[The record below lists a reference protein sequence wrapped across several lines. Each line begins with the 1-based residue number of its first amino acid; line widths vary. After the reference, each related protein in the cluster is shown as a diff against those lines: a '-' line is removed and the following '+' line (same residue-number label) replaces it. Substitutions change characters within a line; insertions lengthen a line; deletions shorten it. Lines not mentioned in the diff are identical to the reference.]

1 MNRKADLTCNSP
13 FATVSVVVDSHND
26 KLNISSSAP
35 TPTPIIRGTA
45 PMNHPKAPR
54 MTKPKKSPPAAKNRL
69 KAVIAA
75 ATPLASRWPHV
86 ELNPASLSGSRAN
99 LRARRLHSRQ
109 VRNGFF
115 LDLPGRHYRIAS
127 RCFER
132 GDLKAYSE
140 VDSRHLSGGSEA
152 PENLVIG
159 IARVRFPSIKRN
171 FKIHGNQASERS
183 DGNGRAGLV
192 LPDRKS

>member
-69 KAVIAA
+69 KVGIGPEDRLRGGHPPCFA
-75 ATPLASRWPHV
+75 LAPCRIESR
-86 ELNPASLSGSRAN
+86 LA
-99 LRARRLHSRQ
+99 
-109 VRNGFF
+109 
-115 LDLPGRHYRIAS
+115 
-127 RCFER
+127 ER
-132 GDLKAYSE
+132 VPCESSSPPVA
-140 VDSRHLSGGSEA
+140 
-152 PENLVIG
+152 
-159 IARVRFPSIKRN
+159 
-171 FKIHGNQASERS
+171 
-183 DGNGRAGLV
+183 
-192 LPDRKS
+192 